1 MFPALAP
8 MAVPDCKSLAA
19 APCRPFLL
27 MVAFAAAFVEVLE
40 LTCAPDLPAETEV
53 LSETAA
59 PLCEVA
65 EVCARA
71 VPTIRLPKTSEARMI
86 FIAIILRK
94 GQGVERGPNGRCATA
109 RSRLTRCLSCCVS
122 YKCTA
127 DAKPL
132 ICRFLSGLTN

>member
-1 MFPALAP
+1 

-19 APCRPFLL
+19 APCRPFLV
-27 MVAFAAAFVEVLE
+27 MVVFTAAFVEVLE
-40 LTCAPDLPAETEV
+40 LTCPDLPAEIEA

-71 VPTIRLPKTSEARMI
+71 VPTMRLPKTSEVGMI

-94 GQGVERGPNGRCATA
+94 GQGVHPGPNGSCATA
-109 RSRLTRCLSCCVS
+109 RSRLTR
-122 YKCTA
+122 
-127 DAKPL
+127 
-132 ICRFLSGLTN
+132 